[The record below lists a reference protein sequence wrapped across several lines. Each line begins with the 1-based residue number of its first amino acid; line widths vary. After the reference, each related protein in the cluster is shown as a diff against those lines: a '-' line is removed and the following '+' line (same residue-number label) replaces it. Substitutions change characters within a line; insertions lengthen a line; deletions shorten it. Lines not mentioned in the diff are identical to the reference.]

1 MNRVQLFLQVTRA
14 RTLPVMAAPV
24 IIGSVL
30 AWQQGTPFHWGLFIL
45 ALVGA
50 LAAHLGANVIND
62 VFDFG
67 AGADQA
73 AQAITPQG
81 NTVATGSQFL
91 LNGKLSITSYRGLAV
106 ACFATA
112 LLCGIVLSIFRPWA
126 LIFGIIGLM
135 LAFFYVAPPI
145 RLAYIGRGLGEIDI
159 LISFGIL
166 PLAGSF
172 YVQTGTVTYVALL
185 ASLPIGLYT
194 MAVLYFHHFLHWR
207 ADKAVGKFTPVVA
220 LGEKGAR
227 LVGALILLLIAVTF
241 IVDVY
246 LKVFPWYAI
255 LAAFTIIPVEIAL
268 GQATGDLKHYFKLMA
283 TNMNANQIAALIILA
298 SLLASGFM
306 ALHPY
311 GGISLP

>member
-1 MNRVQLFLQVTRA
+1 MMNRVQIFLQVTRA

-30 AWQQGTPFHWGLFIL
+30 AWQQGSPFHWGFFVL

-50 LAAHLGANVIND
+50 MAAHLGANVIND

-67 AGADQA
+67 AGTDQA

-81 NTVATGSQFL
+81 NTVATGSLYL
-91 LNGKLSITSYRGLAV
+91 LNGKLTITYYRGLAI
-106 ACFATA
+106 ACFAVA
-112 LLCGIVLSIFRPWA
+112 LLCGTVLSIFRPWA
-126 LIFGIIGLM
+126 LALGIIGFL
-135 LAFFYVAPPI
+135 LAFFYVARPI

-166 PLAGSF
+166 PLVGSF
-172 YVQTGTVTYVALL
+172 YVQANMVTHVALL

-194 MAVLYFHHFLHWR
+194 MVVLYFHHFLHWR
-207 ADKAVGKFTPVVA
+207 ADKEVGKITPVVA
-220 LGEKGAR
+220 LGENGAR
-227 LVGALILLLIAVTF
+227 IVGALLLLLIAVTL

-255 LAAFTIIPVEIAL
+255 FAVLTIIPVEIAL
-268 GQATGDLKHYFKLMA
+268 QQATGDLKHYFKLMS
-283 TNMNANQIAALIILA
+283 TNLNANLLSALIILA
-298 SLLASGFM
+298 SLLVSGFTTVR
-306 ALHPY
+306 A
-311 GGISLP
+311 

>member
-30 AWQQGTPFHWGLFIL
+30 AWQQGSPFHWSFFVL

-50 LAAHLGANVIND
+50 MAAHLGANVIND

-67 AGADQA
+67 AGTDQA
-73 AQAITPQG
+73 AQAITSQG
-81 NTVATGSQFL
+81 NTVATGSRYL
-91 LNGKLSITSYRGLAV
+91 LNDKLTITYYRGLAI
-106 ACFATA
+106 ACFAIA
-112 LLCGIVLSIFRPWA
+112 LLCGVVLTIFRPWA
-126 LIFGIIGLM
+126 LLFGIIGFL

-145 RLAYIGRGLGEIDI
+145 RLAYIGRGVGEIDI

-166 PLAGSF
+166 PLVGSF

-194 MAVLYFHHFLHWR
+194 MVVLYFHHFLHWR
-207 ADKAVGKFTPVVA
+207 ADREVGKITPVVA
-220 LGEKGAR
+220 LGENGAR
-227 LVGALILLLIAVTF
+227 FVGALLLLLIAITF

-255 LAAFTIIPVEIAL
+255 FAVLTIIPVEIAL
-268 GQATGDLKHYFKLMA
+268 QQATGDLKHYFKLMSS
-283 TNMNANQIAALIILA
+283 NLNANLLSALIILV
-298 SLLASGFM
+298 SLLVSGFTTVR
-306 ALHPY
+306 A
-311 GGISLP
+311 

>member
-1 MNRVQLFLQVTRA
+1 MLSVQLFLQVTRA

-30 AWQQGTPFHWGLFIL
+30 AWQQGSLFHWGLFIL

-67 AGADQA
+67 AGTDQA
-73 AQAITPQG
+73 AQAITSQS

-91 LNGKLSITSYRGLAV
+91 LNGKLSIRLYRGLAI
-106 ACFATA
+106 ACFAVA
-112 LLCGIVLSIFRPWA
+112 LLCGMVLTIFRPWA
-126 LIFGIIGLM
+126 LVFGIIGFL

-166 PLAGSF
+166 PLVGSF
-172 YVQTGTVTYVALL
+172 YVQTATITYVALL

-194 MAVLYFHHFLHWR
+194 MVVLYFHHFLHWR
-207 ADKAVGKFTPVVA
+207 ADKEVGKITPVVA

-227 LVGALILLLIAVTF
+227 IAGALILLLIAIML

-268 GQATGDLKHYFKLMA
+268 QQATGDLKHYFKLMA
-283 TNMNANQIAALIILA
+283 SNMNANLGASLIILA
-298 SLLASGFM
+298 SLLVSGFIHT
-306 ALHPY
+306 LL
-311 GGISLP
+311 SN

>member
-1 MNRVQLFLQVTRA
+1 LSGVQSFLQVTRA

-30 AWQQGTPFHWGLFIL
+30 AWQQGSPFYWGLFVL

-50 LAAHLGANVIND
+50 MAAHLGANVIND

-67 AGADQA
+67 AGTDQA

-81 NTVATGSQFL
+81 STIATGSRYL
-91 LNGKLSITSYRGLAV
+91 LNGKLTITYYRKLAV
-106 ACFATA
+106 ACFAVA
-112 LLCGIVLSIFRPWA
+112 LLCGIVLTFFRPLA
-126 LIFGIIGLM
+126 LLFGIIGFL

-145 RLAYIGRGLGEIDI
+145 RLAYIGHGLGEIDI

-166 PLAGSF
+166 PLVGSF
-172 YVQTGTVTYVALL
+172 YVQNNTITYIALL

-194 MAVLYFHHFLHWR
+194 MVVLYFHHFLHWR
-207 ADKAVGKFTPVVA
+207 ADKEVGKTTPVVA

-227 LVGALILLLIAVTF
+227 IVGALLLLLIAVTL

-255 LAAFTIIPVEIAL
+255 FAVLTIIPVEIAL
-268 GQATGDLKHYFKLMA
+268 QQATGDLKHYMKLMTA
-283 TNMNANQIAALIILA
+283 NLNANLLSALIILA
-298 SLLASGFM
+298 SLLVSGFT
-306 ALHPY
+306 HSY
-311 GGISLP
+311 